1 MGKRPAIKLNMKTLK
16 SKIKHQKHSK
26 QIAEKSKQQTA
37 DDDEVPVM
45 PLLKIKLPS
54 ASRPKRTLLN
64 VLTGLSKS
72 LPKIPSTEIP
82 WIPKNDEVIET
93 DFTEKELQ
101 EEANRKHVAKNVKL
115 EEALDI
121 VESKLVVK
129 EVLKGLIKE
138 AVEKQNRP
146 KLKPI
151 TLKLN
156 NLTTQKPTLINNII
170 KKPKS
175 NFKVIRVSPS
185 MNKKVTKRPASGLDV
200 SDYKG
205 KNRKNRR
212 PKKLDKLI
220 IRNMASLNKEP
231 TSEEVCSSVLRG
243 IVQNLP
249 CFSKDNKNNTPAP
262 VMLKIRKTQIPNAQ
276 MKNLFNNAT
285 TKNASENNK
294 IVSNSKSTSI
304 EEAKIKRQ
312 KLLKKQLGIDMVN
325 QGGIDNRMIIG
336 AVNNTNKRKAKLEA
350 RKALVVPTKRRKNN
364 SDEEKKNDN
373 SKLDGTDIDEE
384 VVEN

>member
-1 MGKRPAIKLNMKTLK
+1 M
-16 SKIKHQKHSK
+16 
-26 QIAEKSKQQTA
+26 
-37 DDDEVPVM
+37 
-45 PLLKIKLPS
+45 
-54 ASRPKRTLLN
+54 
-64 VLTGLSKS
+64 
-72 LPKIPSTEIP
+72 
-82 WIPKNDEVIET
+82 
-93 DFTEKELQ
+93 
-101 EEANRKHVAKNVKL
+101 AKNVKL

-129 EVLKGLIKE
+129 EVLKDLIKE

-185 MNKKVTKRPASGLDV
+185 LKKVTKRPGSGLDV

-205 KNRKNRR
+205 KKRKNRR

-231 TSEEVCSSVLRG
+231 TSEEICSSVLNG
-243 IVQNLP
+243 IIQNLP

-276 MKNLFNNAT
+276 MKNLFNNTT
-285 TKNASENNK
+285 TKNPNENNK
-294 IVSNSKSTSI
+294 IVCSNSKSSSV
-304 EEAKIKRQ
+304 EDAKIKRQ

-373 SKLDGTDIDEE
+373 SKLDAGTDIDEE
-384 VVEN
+384 VVENIFDQIMGDADEESSTSSIDELKPAVPTKIPPPTKVSERKS

>member
-1 MGKRPAIKLNMKTLK
+1 M
-16 SKIKHQKHSK
+16 
-26 QIAEKSKQQTA
+26 
-37 DDDEVPVM
+37 
-45 PLLKIKLPS
+45 
-54 ASRPKRTLLN
+54 
-64 VLTGLSKS
+64 
-72 LPKIPSTEIP
+72 
-82 WIPKNDEVIET
+82 
-93 DFTEKELQ
+93 
-101 EEANRKHVAKNVKL
+101 AKNVKL

-185 MNKKVTKRPASGLDV
+185 INKKVTKRPGSGLDV

-205 KNRKNRR
+205 KKRKNRR

-220 IRNMASLNKEP
+220 IRNMASLSKEP
-231 TSEEVCSSVLRG
+231 TSGDICSSVLNG
-243 IVQNLP
+243 IVQDLP
-249 CFSKDNKNNTPAP
+249 CFLKTPTKEISSVNKNTP

-276 MKNLFNNAT
+276 MKNLFN
-285 TKNASENNK
+285 ENL
-294 IVSNSKSTSI
+294 VSSPKSG
-304 EEAKIKRQ
+304 EEAKIKRE
-312 KLLKKQLGIDMVN
+312 KLLKKQLEIAMVN

-350 RKALVVPTKRRKNN
+350 RKALVVPSKRSKLKDDSTKNN
-364 SDEEKKNDN
+364 DN
-373 SKLDGTDIDEE
+373 TKGDDDIDEE
-384 VVEN
+384 VVENIFDQIMGDEESSTSSVDEMKSEVTKAPSTKVSQN

>member
-1 MGKRPAIKLNMKTLK
+1 M
-16 SKIKHQKHSK
+16 
-26 QIAEKSKQQTA
+26 
-37 DDDEVPVM
+37 
-45 PLLKIKLPS
+45 
-54 ASRPKRTLLN
+54 
-64 VLTGLSKS
+64 
-72 LPKIPSTEIP
+72 
-82 WIPKNDEVIET
+82 
-93 DFTEKELQ
+93 
-101 EEANRKHVAKNVKL
+101 AKNVKL

-138 AVEKQNRP
+138 AVEKQYRP

-185 MNKKVTKRPASGLDV
+185 MNKKVTKRPGSGLDV

-205 KNRKNRR
+205 KKRKNRR

-373 SKLDGTDIDEE
+373 SKLDAGTDIDEE
-384 VVEN
+384 VVENIFDQIMGDADEESSTSSIDELKPAVPTRIPPPTKVSKKDS